1 MVGLQANRNIRS
13 RSLEVVRKKLQ
24 KFLRGQKEIGHIKMK
39 VVRILLKG
47 YVMNIL
53 AKVIIVQKAKAII
66 VN

>member
-1 MVGLQANRNIRS
+1 M
-13 RSLEVVRKKLQ
+13 
-24 KFLRGQKEIGHIKMK
+24 FLRGQKEIGHIKMK

-47 YVMNIL
+47 YAMNIL